1 MAQSPLK
8 KIPNSEIGSY
18 LQNWDALGSMITR
31 GRSFSGYE
39 KNCCFLN
46 LGSETIGSDLKF
58 ADISAASGLNLIDDT
73 RAIIATDWD
82 HDGDLDLWST
92 NREGPRIRFLRNNLK
107 KEQRSGSVSFYLE
120 GTTCNFDAIGAKLTL
135 VMGSRKMTRVLR
147 AGGGFLSQ
155 ASKRILFGMK
165 NSDSEEGT
173 LEVSWP
179 GGTKEK
185 FEGIVPGTE
194 YRIVQGSGQAL
205 KKTIKERKINLPE
218 SRPEPQTQTEQARII
233 LTQRVKA
240 PVIEYVNFNGELK
253 RYEPE
258 KNGKSPTLINLWASW
273 CGPCVAELSDFK
285 KHYSQIQSRGLQI
298 IALTTEF
305 ITEDGSEPDL
315 TKAKEL
321 IRKNNYPFNVG
332 VTDAKSLRLLTV
344 LHNQLFSRERPLPL
358 PSSFLFDK
366 HGQLAIIYRGPIS
379 TDQLI
384 KDINLLSASP
394 RAVSESSFPFK
405 SNDGAELFKI
415 GPLDFAKAYQ
425 EGDYFQEARLEAQKL
440 TNKAIEGKGNS
451 STINKAKAWIF
462 IAALEQSQRNWEAS
476 SEAYQ
481 KAIDLLPN
489 QPLLKIQSG
498 VVLWMTGNHDAANSA
513 FQEVA
518 KSGSNN
524 PLILDTLGKAHQQI
538 DRENE
543 AIDFFN
549 AAIGLKPEHTP
560 YQINLAIA
568 HQRNKD
574 PSEAVEI
581 YRKIIAKNDLALNA
595 KNNLA
600 WILATDPDDKIR
612 DAKDALKLSE
622 EVNQKTDH
630 KNFATLDTLAA
641 AQAENGQFVEA
652 VITINKAIKS
662 AKAAGKLQIVDKLQQ
677 KAEIY
682 RSKNPYR
689 SDRK

>member
-8 KIPNSEIGSY
+8 EIPNSEIGSY

-46 LGSETIGSDLKF
+46 LGSETTGSGIKF

-120 GTTCNFDAIGAKLTL
+120 GTTCNLDAIGAKLTL
-135 VMGSRKMTRVLR
+135 KMGSRKMTRALR

-155 ASKRILFGMK
+155 TSKRILFGMK
-165 NSDSEEGT
+165 NSNSEEGT

-179 GGTKEK
+179 GGTKEI
-185 FEGIVPGTE
+185 FEGIIPGSA
-194 YRIVQGSGQAL
+194 YRIVQGSGKAQ
-205 KKTIKERKINLPE
+205 KRTKKEREINLPE
-218 SRPEPQTQTEQARII
+218 SRPEPQSQTEQARII

-240 PVIEYVNFNGELK
+240 PLIEYVDFNGELK

-258 KNGKSPTLINLWASW
+258 KNGESPTLINLWASW
-273 CGPCVAELSDFK
+273 CGPCVAELSEFK
-285 KHYSQIQSRGLQI
+285 KHYSQIQSKDLQI

-384 KDINLLSASP
+384 KDINLLNASP
-394 RAVSESSFPFK
+394 RAVSEASFPFK
-405 SNDGAELFKI
+405 SNDGSELFKI

-425 EGDYFQEARLEAQKL
+425 EGNYFEEARLEAQKI
-440 TNKAIEGKGNS
+440 TSETTTEKENS
-451 STINKAKAWIF
+451 SPINKAKAWIF
-462 IAALEQSQRNWEAS
+462 IAALEQGKRNWKAA

-481 KAIDLLPN
+481 EAIGLLPN

-498 VVLWMTGNHDAANSA
+498 VVLWMAGNHDDANAAFKETA
-513 FQEVA
+513 E
-518 KSGSNN
+518 SGSSN
-524 PLILDTLGKAHQQI
+524 PVILDTLGKAHQQI
-538 DRENE
+538 DREKE
-543 AIDFFN
+543 AINFFN
-549 AAIGLKPEHTP
+549 AAIALKPEHTP

-568 HQRNKD
+568 HQRNKN
-574 PSEAVEI
+574 PSEAVKI
-581 YRKIIAKNDLALNA
+581 YREIIAKNNLALNA

-600 WILATDPDDKIR
+600 WILATDPDDTIR
-612 DAKDALKLSE
+612 DAKSALKLSE
-622 EVNQKTDH
+622 EVNQKTGH

-641 AQAENGQFVEA
+641 AQAESGQFAEA
-652 VITINKAIKS
+652 VKTINKAIKS
-662 AKAAGKLQIVDKLQQ
+662 ARAAGKLQIVDKLLQ
-677 KAEIY
+677 KAVIY
-682 RSKNPYR
+682 SSKNPYR
-689 SDRK
+689 SSNK